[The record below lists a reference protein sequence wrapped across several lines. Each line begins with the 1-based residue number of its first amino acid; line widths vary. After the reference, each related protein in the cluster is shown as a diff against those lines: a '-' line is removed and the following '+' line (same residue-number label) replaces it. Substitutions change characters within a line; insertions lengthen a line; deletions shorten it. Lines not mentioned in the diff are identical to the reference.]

1 MLSNRPIKEK
11 PDANLVLRIGEAK
24 TAGEQSR
31 LMRMLALIG
40 AVSLAAAV
48 ARAEP
53 LLPTAEG
60 TTLEYELVEE
70 LGGPSAAA
78 PTTTSVIVRIGRQ
91 TFAGQEFIKVETMTD
106 DVVTK
111 TELMTLDEH
120 GWVCHFRAGRDGR
133 MAKLDP
139 PQTIIPAAIKAG
151 DSWDSDGEVAGME
164 MRQHF
169 EVGNEESVPVA
180 AGTFRAFHIHCE
192 DSSVMSAKLDRWF
205 FPGVGFVKET
215 TVVRGPTG
223 GLLQRANLELQKRPQ
238 VIAPKPRPTP
248 SPTPSPSPLPRPT
261 ATPTAPMRGPA
272 VETDP
277 AQAGKRL
284 AVEVSTDPGGGSN
297 TEFKSDVQNIYVRW
311 HGRGLPEGARVR
323 VAWIAEDV
331 GDLVDPNFIVDETES
346 VAPTPDASARFTL
359 GRPPDGWAEGKY
371 RVDFYVN
378 DELEETVKV
387 TIVR

>member
-1 MLSNRPIKEK
+1 
-11 PDANLVLRIGEAK
+11 
-24 TAGEQSR
+24 
-31 LMRMLALIG
+31 MLALLGI
-40 AVSLAAAV
+40 VVLPAAL
-48 ARAEP
+48 ARADA
-53 LLPTAEG
+53 LLPTEDG
-60 TTLEYELVEE
+60 TTWQYESLDEM
-70 LGGPSAAA
+70 GGPAAAA
-78 PTTTSVIVRIGRQ
+78 PTTASVTVRIGRQ
-91 TFAGQEFIKVETMTD
+91 TFAGQEFIKLETTTD

-120 GWVCHFRAGRDGR
+120 GWVCHFRGGRDGR

-139 PQTIIPAAIKAG
+139 PQTFVPATIKVG

-164 MRQHF
+164 IHEHF
-169 EVGNEESVPVA
+169 VVEKEEPVTVA
-180 AGTFRAFHIHCE
+180 AGTFRAFRIHCE

-223 GLLQRANLELQKRPQ
+223 GLLQRATLELQKRPEI
-238 VIAPKPRPTP
+238 IAKPVVTPTP
-248 SPTPSPSPLPRPT
+248 SAAPSP
-261 ATPTAPMRGPA
+261 TPTAPMRGPA

-284 AVEVSTDPGGGSN
+284 AVEVSTDPSGGSK
-297 TEFKSDVQNIYVRW
+297 TEFKSDAQSIYVRW
-311 HGRGLPEGARVR
+311 HGRGLPENARVR

-331 GDLVDPNFIVDETES
+331 GDLVDPNFVIDETES
-346 VAPTPDASARFTL
+346 VAPAPDASARFTL

-371 RVDFYVN
+371 RVEFYVN

-387 TIVR
+387 TIVK

>member
-1 MLSNRPIKEK
+1 
-11 PDANLVLRIGEAK
+11 
-24 TAGEQSR
+24 
-31 LMRMLALIG
+31 MLALLGI
-40 AVSLAAAV
+40 VLLPV
-48 ARAEP
+48 ADAWAEP

-60 TTLEYELVEE
+60 TTWQYESVEE
-70 LGGPSAAA
+70 LGGPAAAA
-78 PTTTSVIVRIGRQ
+78 PTTASVIVRAGRQ
-91 TFAGQEFIKVETMTD
+91 TLGGKEFIKVETTID

-111 TELMTLDEH
+111 TEMMTLDEH
-120 GWVCHFRAGRDGR
+120 GWVCHFRGGRDGR

-139 PQTIIPAAIKAG
+139 PQTIVPATIKAG

-169 EVGNEESVPVA
+169 VVEKEEPVTVV

-205 FPGVGFVKET
+205 FPGVGLVKET

-223 GLLQRANLELQKRPQ
+223 GLLQRANLELQKRPE
-238 VIAPKPRPTP
+238 VIAKPQATPTP
-248 SPTPSPSPLPRPT
+248 TPLAAAPT

-284 AVEVSTDPGGGSN
+284 TVEVSTDPSGGSR

-311 HGRGLPEGARVR
+311 HGRGLPDGARVR

-331 GDLVDPNFIVDETES
+331 GDLVDPNFVVDETES
-346 VAPTPDASARFTL
+346 VAPASDASARFTL

-371 RVDFYVN
+371 RVEFYVN
-378 DELEETVKV
+378 DELEETVRV
-387 TIVR
+387 TIVK

>member
-1 MLSNRPIKEK
+1 
-11 PDANLVLRIGEAK
+11 
-24 TAGEQSR
+24 
-31 LMRMLALIG
+31 MLALIG
-40 AVSLAAAV
+40 IVSLAPAA

-60 TTLEYELVEE
+60 TIWQYESVEE
-70 LGGPSAAA
+70 LGGPAAVA
-78 PTTTSVIVRIGRQ
+78 PTTASVTVRLGRQ
-91 TFAGQEFIKVETMTD
+91 TLPGKAFIKVETITD
-106 DVVTK
+106 EVVTK

-120 GWVCHFRAGRDGR
+120 GWICHFRGGRDGR

-139 PQTIIPAAIKAG
+139 PQTIIPATIKTG

-169 EVGNEESVPVA
+169 VVGIEERVTVA

-205 FPGVGFVKET
+205 CPGIGFVKET

-223 GLLQRANLELQKRPQ
+223 GLLQRANLELQKRPE
-238 VIAPKPRPTP
+238 VIAPPAPTP
-248 SPTPSPSPLPRPT
+248 PPLPAAT
-261 ATPTAPMRGPA
+261 ATATAPMRGPD

-284 AVEVSTDPGGGSN
+284 VVEVSTDPAGGSK

-331 GDLVDPNFIVDETES
+331 GDLVDPNFVVDETEN
-346 VAPTPDASARFTL
+346 VAPAPDASARFTL

-371 RVDFYVN
+371 RVEFYVN
-378 DELEETVKV
+378 DELEETIRV
-387 TIVR
+387 TIVK

>member
-1 MLSNRPIKEK
+1 
-11 PDANLVLRIGEAK
+11 
-24 TAGEQSR
+24 
-31 LMRMLALIG
+31 MLALIG
-40 AVSLAAAV
+40 TAALAASA
-48 ARAEP
+48 ARADP

-60 TTLEYELVEE
+60 TTWRYELVEE

-78 PTTTSVIVRIGRQ
+78 PTTTSVVVRVGRY
-91 TFAGQEFIKVETMTD
+91 TFAGQDFIKVETATD

-120 GWVCHFRAGRDGR
+120 GWVCHYRGGRDGR

-139 PQTIIPAAIKAG
+139 PQTIVPAAIKAG

-169 EVGNEESVPVA
+169 VVEKEEPVIVA

-223 GLLQRANLELQKRPQ
+223 GLLQRANLELQKRPE
-238 VIAPKPRPTP
+238 VIAPEPT
-248 SPTPSPSPLPRPT
+248 PTPSPSPTPTPSPRPS
-261 ATPTAPMRGPA
+261 ATPTAPMRGPE

-277 AQAGKRL
+277 AQAEKRL
-284 AVEVSTDPGGGSN
+284 VVEVSTDPGGGSN
-297 TEFKSDVQNIYVRW
+297 NEFKSDVQNIYVRW

-331 GDLVDPNFIVDETES
+331 GDLVDPNFIVDETEN

-371 RVDFYVN
+371 RVEFYVN
-378 DELEETVKV
+378 DELEETVRV
-387 TIVR
+387 TIVK

>member
-1 MLSNRPIKEK
+1 
-11 PDANLVLRIGEAK
+11 
-24 TAGEQSR
+24 
-31 LMRMLALIG
+31 MRTLALIG
-40 AVSLAAAV
+40 TVLLATSV

-60 TTLEYELVEE
+60 TTWQYELVEE
-70 LGGPSAAA
+70 LGGASAAA
-78 PTTTSVIVRIGRQ
+78 PTTTSVIVRVGRY
-91 TFAGQEFIKVETMTD
+91 TFAGQELFKVETATD

-120 GWVCHFRAGRDGR
+120 GWVCHFRGGRDGR

-139 PQTIIPAAIKAG
+139 PQTIIPATIKAG

-169 EVGNEESVPVA
+169 VVVNEERVDVA

-192 DSSVMSAKLDRWF
+192 DSSVMSVKLDRWF
-205 FPGVGFVKET
+205 FPGIGLVKET

-223 GLLQRANLELQKRPQ
+223 GLLQRATLQLQKRPE
-238 VIAPKPRPTP
+238 VIAPEPTP
-248 SPTPSPSPLPRPT
+248 TPASSPTPTPPPKST

-284 AVEVSTDPGGGSN
+284 AVEVSSDPGGGSN
-297 TEFKSDVQNIYVRW
+297 NEFKSDVQNIYVRW

-331 GDLVDPNFIVDETES
+331 GDLVDPNFVVDETEN
-346 VAPTPDASARFTL
+346 VAPAPDASARFTL

-371 RVDFYVN
+371 RVEFYVN
-378 DELEETVKV
+378 DELEETVRV
-387 TIVR
+387 TIVK